1 MHPHLPNQTLLL
13 PAQVDGGAH
22 HSGYRKS
29 RQGPSQLTKSEVPFA
44 CPLLCVPVSPSRL
57 SPVVRVRRL
66 RRPDQITSH
75 HNPSHRIAWL
85 FSAPSL
91 IPPPAAS
98 VLACLPHSLHENQL
112 HQLDKGTDKT
122 HLYTRTLGYIIPSA
136 QTDESPSPTGQG
148 TTIISREVGS
158 HQPSSSSQK
167 GCPGYRQGTSACH
180 LAVKSLVHF
189 AL

>member
-44 CPLLCVPVSPSRL
+44 CRPVSPSRP
-57 SPVVRVRRL
+57 SFASVV

-75 HNPSHRIAWL
+75 TIHSIAWL

-112 HQLDKGTDKT
+112 HQLDKGTTPTWVIHEDLG
-122 HLYTRTLGYIIPSA
+122 LYHPSA
-136 QTDESPSPTGQG
+136 QTDESPSPTGQR
-148 TTIISREVGS
+148 TTFISREVGS
-158 HQPSSSSQK
+158 RQPSSSSQK

-180 LAVKSLVHF
+180 LAVKSLAHF
-189 AL
+189 ARS